1 MTEPQDQDLSIT
13 IVGMAGRFPG
23 AANVEEYWRNL
34 AAGVESIRFF
44 APEEL
49 EGSVTGQP
57 DLTDPSFVRAGGVL
71 DGAEDFD
78 APFFDFNPRDAEITD
93 PQQRVF
99 LECCWE
105 ALERAGYDPETFA
118 GAVGVFAGAGMNT
131 YFLNNVLA
139 HPEVFRALAPH
150 QILIGVDKDYL
161 APRVSYKLNLKGP
174 SVTVQTACS
183 TSLVAVHLA
192 CQSLQDYQS
201 DLALAG
207 GVAVRV
213 PQRSGYRYQ
222 EGGIASP
229 DGHCRAFDRDAQGT
243 VTGSGAGVVVLKR
256 LAEALE
262 DGDNILAVIRGSA
275 INNDGSAKVGFTAPS
290 VEGQGAVISEA
301 RAAAGVSPDTIGYVE
316 AHGTGTAL
324 GDPIEV
330 TALNKAFGLGGEA
343 GESCALGSVK
353 SNIGHLD
360 TASGVAGLI
369 KTVLVL
375 QNRAI
380 PGSLHFTA
388 PNPEIDFAS
397 GPFRV
402 VQALTEWPEGAGPRR
417 AGVSSFGIGG
427 TNAHAVLEGA
437 PAPEP
442 SGASRPWQLLL
453 LSARTPT
460 ALEAITDN
468 LARHLEEHPEQAFAD
483 VAYTAQVGRKAL
495 KHRRFLVCRDREDAV
510 AALRSRDPQRL
521 FTLAQE
527 GRERPVA
534 FLFPG
539 QGAQYAGMGK

>member
-1 MTEPQDQDLSIT
+1 MTEPQDPDLSIA

-23 AANVEEYWRNL
+23 AGNVEEYWRNL

-118 GAVGVFAGAGMNT
+118 GAVGVFAGAGMST
-131 YFLNNVLA
+131 YFLNNVLG
-139 HPEVFRALAPH
+139 HPEVFRSLAPH

-229 DGHCRAFDRDAQGT
+229 DGHCRAFDRDARGT

-256 LAEALE
+256 LAEAVE

-290 VEGQGAVISEA
+290 VEGQVAVISEA
-301 RAAAGVSPDTIGYVE
+301 LAAAGVSPDTIGYVE

-330 TALNKAFGLGGEA
+330 TALNKAFGLGAEA

-360 TASGVAGLI
+360 TASGIAGLI

-380 PGSLHFTA
+380 PKSLHFTA

-402 VQALTEWPEGAGPRR
+402 SQALTEW
-417 AGVSSFGIGG
+417 
-427 TNAHAVLEGA
+427 L
-437 PAPEP
+437 
-442 SGASRPWQLLL
+442 
-453 LSARTPT
+453 
-460 ALEAITDN
+460 
-468 LARHLEEHPEQAFAD
+468 
-483 VAYTAQVGRKAL
+483 
-495 KHRRFLVCRDREDAV
+495 
-510 AALRSRDPQRL
+510 
-521 FTLAQE
+521 
-527 GRERPVA
+527 
-534 FLFPG
+534 
-539 QGAQYAGMGK
+539 